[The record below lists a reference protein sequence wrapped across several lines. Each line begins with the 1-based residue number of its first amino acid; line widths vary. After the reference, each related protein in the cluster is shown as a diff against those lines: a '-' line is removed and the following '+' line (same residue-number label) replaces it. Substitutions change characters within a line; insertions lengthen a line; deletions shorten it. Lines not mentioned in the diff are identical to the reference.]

1 LTSTANGGTISPR
14 TESSEPVQTFDTA
27 AVDLKNKKKIAG
39 HASAN
44 FFFFEPESKS
54 NAIFAQVVDGRRL
67 TKQSPLHC
75 RANQGLTSS

>member
-44 FFFFEPESKS
+44 FFFLNPNQNQMQFLRKS
-54 NAIFAQVVDGRRL
+54 STG
-67 TKQSPLHC
+67 
-75 RANQGLTSS
+75 GG